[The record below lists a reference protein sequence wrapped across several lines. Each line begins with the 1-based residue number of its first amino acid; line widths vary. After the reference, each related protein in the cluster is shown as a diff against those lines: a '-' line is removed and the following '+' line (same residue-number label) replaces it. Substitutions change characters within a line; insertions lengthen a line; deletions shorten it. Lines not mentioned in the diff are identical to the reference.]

1 MAQATATQIYE
12 HNGKKYRLA
21 DHRDVGNNFVHF
33 SDTDF
38 DDAMNSRIGTTSTLT
53 EINDEEFPFCAKS
66 TQWKLA
72 FVETSEVVPA
82 PVPAVVPFNGTLE
95 VGQWYETN
103 NGQRLHCNSRTHHV
117 IYPMVM
123 VQEDGCVETY
133 MEKGL
138 WIEDYDMDDDCSI
151 ALQLV
156 GCTGFDWTKPV
167 PPAVVPEPVAV
178 DTRPQPPAGWRYL
191 SDDEVLVRGDVYMQ
205 HNKKPDDMT
214 TVQSA
219 IGETIEKLHKHGT
232 YRWHNDWVG
241 VIRKLPKQE
250 PVKRDTGVAETDGWR
265 ILGDDEIVQEGDMYN
280 ASCNDWK
287 GKPIDQAITDNDD
300 SGWLEIGPRDSGIG
314 KSVSNWESRIVY
326 ARKVEKVFSQS
337 DTTEVLD
344 DLCKTIHAKN
354 VAAGWWDAADNPLI
368 VPVKLMLAV
377 TELAEACEGDRKTI
391 PDTHLPHR
399 SMLSVELADA
409 VIRIADLA
417 GFLNVPLGTVI
428 AEKEAYNASRAD
440 HKPEV
445 RKGLHGKRY

>member
-1 MAQATATQIYE
+1 MAQATATKIYE

-21 DHRDVGNNFVHF
+21 DKRDVGNNFVRF

-38 DDAMNSRIGTTSTLT
+38 DDAMNSRIGTISTLT
-53 EINDEEFPFCAKS
+53 EINDDEFPFCARS

-72 FVETSEVVPA
+72 FVETAEVAPTPA
-82 PVPAVVPFNGTLE
+82 PAVVPFNGTLE

-103 NGQRLHCNSRTHHV
+103 NGQRLHCNSRTHHDT
-117 IYPMVM
+117 YPMVM

-138 WIEDYDMDDDCSI
+138 WIEDYDMDDECSI

-167 PPAVVPEPVAV
+167 EPAVVVEPEP
-178 DTRPQPPAGWRYL
+178 
-191 SDDEVLVRGDVYMQ
+191 
-205 HNKKPDDMT
+205 
-214 TVQSA
+214 
-219 IGETIEKLHKHGT
+219 
-232 YRWHNDWVG
+232 
-241 VIRKLPKQE
+241 
-250 PVKRDTGVAETDGWR
+250 
-265 ILGDDEIVQEGDMYN
+265 
-280 ASCNDWK
+280 
-287 GKPIDQAITDNDD
+287 
-300 SGWLEIGPRDSGIG
+300 
-314 KSVSNWESRIVY
+314 
-326 ARKVEKVFSQS
+326 KVFSQS
-337 DTTEVLD
+337 ATTEILD

-409 VIRIADLA
+409 VIRIVDLA
-417 GFLNVPLGTVI
+417 GFLKVPLGTVI

-445 RKGLHGKRY
+445 RKAANGKRY